1 MPHNHEWQVSV
12 VVMTPACHAD
22 DPSSIPRQG
31 NDLFLWYLY
40 VYCTSIIWFHVSIHQ
55 YTSFHLPKYHWC
67 SGVNTCLPSRR
78 VGFNPQRGL
87 TFVIFCWNC
96 PSHGRILEKTYQ
108 NDLQI
113 ALVNLRQKKFTVGHF
128 DLGRYVC
135 LRNLDCVKDNDY
147 KLYFL

>member
-1 MPHNHEWQVSV
+1 
-12 VVMTPACHAD
+12 MTSACLAD
-22 DPSSIPRQG
+22 VQGSIPRQG
-31 NDLFLWYLY
+31 NYLFLWYLY

-113 ALVNLRQKKFTVGHF
+113 ALVNLRKKIHGRPKSDLDDMFVWEIFTLLIWF
-128 DLGRYVC
+128 SYLSINLGEQLVTRT
-135 LRNLDCVKDNDY
+135 L
-147 KLYFL
+147 